1 MSQTLSAHSSAR
13 CYGLARVARVCGR
26 SRVPA
31 SIAPSKRRRRT
42 RSPVALAR
50 SGHVRTRNWPT
61 ISAGK

>member
-1 MSQTLSAHSSAR
+1 MSQTLSPSSAR
-13 CYGLARVARVCGR
+13 CYGLARVARCGR

-50 SGHVRTRNWPT
+50 SGHVWTRNWPT
-61 ISAGK
+61 ISASK